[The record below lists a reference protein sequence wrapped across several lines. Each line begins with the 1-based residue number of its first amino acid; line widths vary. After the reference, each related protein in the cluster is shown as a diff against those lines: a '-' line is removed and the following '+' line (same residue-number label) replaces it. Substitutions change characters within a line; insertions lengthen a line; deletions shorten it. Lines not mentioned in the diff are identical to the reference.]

1 MQETDQPL
9 LSICIAT
16 LNRAELLRETLN
28 HLAEVLDPSFEIVVS
43 NNCSSDHTLDVL
55 DDFKK
60 RWERLSYI
68 TQTKKIITM
77 ENFNAAVHMARGKYL
92 YMFCDDDRLYIEGL
106 SKAMRMMEEREDVVG
121 VFGGYEEWNP
131 KTDVILETFRRVEQV
146 TVFPKGSKS
155 KVEVFQKIDRLVFPV
170 IRTDICSRFCIHTFN
185 KYSSAKWLFV
195 SRMLEQGAIAVLPDI
210 FYKHAHTE
218 PRGEYNLT
226 EGWYHDRYRAEFE
239 TFIGEMGRG
248 SMNNATVI
256 NNYTAPA
263 YLQGVRFAVI
273 KGEWLTG
280 RNFLL
285 RARAYGL
292 VSGEQLLEYEK
303 FHIVGMVAERLSA
316 LVSIAPGIRRVIIE
330 SHPISERVRSSLAEI
345 MPEMDICII
354 SREEMLDC
362 PTKPEEFI
370 VAWDY
375 QTLLERS
382 GRFEEDRLRQHS
394 LMDIFGNCRLL
405 SCELVFT

>member
-1 MQETDQPL
+1 
-9 LSICIAT
+9 
-16 LNRAELLRETLN
+16 
-28 HLAEVLDPSFEIVVS
+28 
-43 NNCSSDHTLDVL
+43 
-55 DDFKK
+55 
-60 RWERLSYI
+60 
-68 TQTKKIITM
+68 
-77 ENFNAAVHMARGKYL
+77 
-92 YMFCDDDRLYIEGL
+92 
-106 SKAMRMMEEREDVVG
+106 
-121 VFGGYEEWNP
+121 
-131 KTDVILETFRRVEQV
+131 
-146 TVFPKGSKS
+146 
-155 KVEVFQKIDRLVFPV
+155 
-170 IRTDICSRFCIHTFN
+170 
-185 KYSSAKWLFV
+185 
-195 SRMLEQGAIAVLPDI
+195 
-210 FYKHAHTE
+210 
-218 PRGEYNLT
+218 
-226 EGWYHDRYRAEFE
+226 
-239 TFIGEMGRG
+239 
-248 SMNNATVI
+248 MNNATVI
-256 NNYTAPA
+256 NNYTAPV

-354 SREEMLDC
+354 SREELLDC